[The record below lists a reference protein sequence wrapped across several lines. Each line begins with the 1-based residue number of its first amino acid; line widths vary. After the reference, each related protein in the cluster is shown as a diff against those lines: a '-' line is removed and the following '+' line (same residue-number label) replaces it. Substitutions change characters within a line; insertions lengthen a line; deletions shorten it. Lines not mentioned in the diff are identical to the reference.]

1 MNDNEEERQPS
12 TGWPESDGQ
21 WPMRP
26 VQRLIY
32 ASVSQVEGSVLDE
45 MRRIREHAVR
55 NNAPH
60 GLRVALLHMGGCF
73 VEWIEGPGHAID
85 GLLERVSRD
94 WRHHSLRVIHR
105 SAGQAR
111 LKRPWIGAIVQAS
124 EGADDFAARLQA
136 WHRRHEAGE
145 EHEPARV
152 WLDLCSPP
160 AHDMPRSGEGF
171 QRAML
176 LSARRAEAFDL
187 LHWLSVVSARQL
199 VRRRFAAS
207 AEDVSDVESDYL
219 DLPALGDGGVRLIAN
234 ARRGLAMGVAHAFMP
249 DHEAIV
255 LILDEDA
262 DANVRLVDRVLDVC
276 RQTRHAPAIIG
287 LGTHGSVTGELQ
299 DRVEVQGHAWVGA
312 RSRLMRPE
320 MADFWEVLEPVLDRL
335 GR

>member
-1 MNDNEEERQPS
+1 
-12 TGWPESDGQ
+12 
-21 WPMRP
+21 
-26 VQRLIY
+26 
-32 ASVSQVEGSVLDE
+32 
-45 MRRIREHAVR
+45 
-55 NNAPH
+55 
-60 GLRVALLHMGGCF
+60 
-73 VEWIEGPGHAID
+73 
-85 GLLERVSRD
+85 
-94 WRHHSLRVIHR
+94 
-105 SAGQAR
+105 
-111 LKRPWIGAIVQAS
+111 
-124 EGADDFAARLQA
+124 
-136 WHRRHEAGE
+136 
-145 EHEPARV
+145 
-152 WLDLCSPP
+152 
-160 AHDMPRSGEGF
+160 MPRSGEGF

-219 DLPALGDGGVRLIAN
+219 DLPTLGDGGVRLIAN

-249 DHEAIV
+249 DHEVIV

-312 RSRLMRPE
+312 RSRLVRLTPAGRDKRAEAQGHWHDAQMQLNQLLGVGNVVALHALVDQSLEQLSTLPE
-320 MADFWEVLEPVLDRL
+320 GAGDE
-335 GR
+335 